1 MHPTAPTNVV
11 DPSACSS
18 NAHPVM
24 IKQVIQDVSDNKAK
38 IAFLK
43 ELPAASKEIP
53 SAAAHGGWSSL
64 AASM

>member
-1 MHPTAPTNVV
+1 MFLE
-11 DPSACSS
+11 CS
-18 NAHPVM
+18 PRL

-43 ELPAASKEIP
+43 ELPAAAKEMP

-64 AASM
+64 GASM